1 VTDLDT
7 TPWDNA
13 TTNLDQAIQHI
24 GEATLRFYA
33 VDGRGRVNLA
43 GLVEPGAQFY
53 RADKAPNG
61 VITLT
66 PVEIVTTAVKRTA
79 E

>member
-1 VTDLDT
+1 MTDLEQ
-7 TPWDNA
+7 A
-13 TTNLDQAIQHI
+13 VQQAIQHI
-24 GEATLRFYA
+24 EQAALRFYA

-53 RADKAPNG
+53 RADKEPNG

-66 PVEIVTTAVKRTA
+66 PVEIVTTAVKRTT